1 METQRIEQIN
11 IVDIIDS
18 PWQGRQVSI
27 NSKETNIVELVKDLA
42 ESIKK
47 NGIMQP
53 LIVRKKGDKYE
64 LIDGH
69 RRALAAK
76 SIGLETVPALIIEAD
91 DKKAQLTSVLSN
103 LERKN
108 LHPIEKA
115 IAYRKILNDGLF
127 FSNAAL
133 AEAIGKTAAY
143 VGEILNNLN
152 LDQRIID
159 DLVKNKTV
167 TDNRILRIIRNY
179 APVDNKGKSEKQ
191 WELYNKVII
200 QKISRDQLL
209 KMTKTKKIKKT
220 ENKLIRKDGKKN
232 ISFVIPKDVLS
243 EEALL
248 QLTEIIDNFM
258 SNQGA
263 GHDQSQDTVTQ
274 LT

>member
-53 LIVRKKGDKYE
+53 LISRKKGDKYE

-248 QLTEIIDNFM
+248 QLTEIIDNFV

-263 GHDQSQDTVTQ
+263 GHDQPQDTVTQ

>member
-209 KMTKTKKIKKT
+209 KMIKTKKIKKT

-243 EEALL
+243 EEAVL

-258 SNQGA
+258 SDQGV
-263 GHDQSQDTVTQ
+263 GHDQPQDIATQ

>member
-115 IAYRKILNDGLF
+115 IAYRKIINDGLF

-263 GHDQSQDTVTQ
+263 GHDQPQDTVTQ

>member
-53 LIVRKKGDKYE
+53 LIVRKKGDKFE

-248 QLTEIIDNFM
+248 QLTEMIDNFV

-263 GHDQSQDTVTQ
+263 GHDQPQDTVTQ

>member
-152 LDQRIID
+152 PYRY
-159 DLVKNKTV
+159 KA
-167 TDNRILRIIRNY
+167 LR
-179 APVDNKGKSEKQ
+179 
-191 WELYNKVII
+191 
-200 QKISRDQLL
+200 
-209 KMTKTKKIKKT
+209 
-220 ENKLIRKDGKKN
+220 
-232 ISFVIPKDVLS
+232 
-243 EEALL
+243 
-248 QLTEIIDNFM
+248 
-258 SNQGA
+258 
-263 GHDQSQDTVTQ
+263 
-274 LT
+274 

>member
-248 QLTEIIDNFM
+248 QLTEIIDNFV

-263 GHDQSQDTVTQ
+263 GHDQPQDTVTQ

>member
-53 LIVRKKGDKYE
+53 LIVRKKGDKFE

-248 QLTEIIDNFM
+248 QLTEIIDIFV

>member
-248 QLTEIIDNFM
+248 QLTEIIDIFV

>member
-263 GHDQSQDTVTQ
+263 GHDQPQDTVTQ